1 MSKLL
6 VITALPMLA
15 LLERLKAEGHEVSED
30 VELVTVD
37 PNDPEWRKKADAIIA
52 EGKIG
57 DIRGITLPAQE
68 LPDMPFQDEHMEE
81 TPDRKLS
88 AQLSPRQA
96 ILPPHLR
103 QRRL

>member
-6 VITALPMLA
+6 VITALP
-15 LLERLKAEGHEVSED
+15 LLTLMERLKADGHELPEGT
-30 VELVTVD
+30 ELVTVD
-37 PNDPEWRKKADAIIA
+37 PQDPEWRSKVDAMLADGSISSFH
-52 EGKIG
+52 K
-57 DIRGITLPAQE
+57 LPTADPAPEQ
-68 LPDMPFQDEHMEE
+68 PYVDEHMEE

>member
-1 MSKLL
+1 MSRLL
-6 VITALPMLA
+6 VVTSLSLA
-15 LLERLKAEGHEVSED
+15 AVLDRLKADGHELPEGT
-30 VELVTVD
+30 ELVTVD
-37 PNDPEWRKKADAIIA
+37 PQDPEWRSKVDAMLADGSISSFH
-52 EGKIG
+52 K
-57 DIRGITLPAQE
+57 LPTADPAPEQ
-68 LPDMPFQDEHMEE
+68 PCQDEHMEE

>member
-6 VITALPMLA
+6 VITALP
-15 LLERLKAEGHEVSED
+15 LLTLMERLKADGHVLPED
-30 VELVTVD
+30 TELVTVD
-37 PNDPEWRKKADAIIA
+37 PQDPEWRSKVDAMLADGSISSFH
-52 EGKIG
+52 K
-57 DIRGITLPAQE
+57 LPTADPAPEQ
-68 LPDMPFQDEHMEE
+68 PYVDEHMEE

>member
-6 VITALPMLA
+6 VITALP
-15 LLERLKAEGHEVSED
+15 LLTLMERLKADGHVLPED
-30 VELVTVD
+30 TELVTVD
-37 PNDPEWRKKADAIIA
+37 PQDPEWRDKVDAMLAD
-52 EGKIG
+52 GSIG
-57 DIRGITLPAQE
+57 SFQGISTPLPAPEQ
-68 LPDMPFQDEHMEE
+68 PYVDEHMEE

-96 ILPPHLR
+96 ILPPHLH